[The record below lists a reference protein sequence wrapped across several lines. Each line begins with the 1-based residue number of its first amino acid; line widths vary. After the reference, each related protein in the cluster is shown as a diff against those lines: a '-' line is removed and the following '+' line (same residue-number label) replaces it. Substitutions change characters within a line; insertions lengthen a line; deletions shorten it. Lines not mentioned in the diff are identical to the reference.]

1 MLSYFGDVNLMKG
14 AILAS
19 SQVTT
24 VSPTYAQE
32 LHTPFYAR
40 GMDGVI
46 CQQDGKFCGIVNGI
60 DMDLYDPAT
69 CADLPEHYSAKDVS
83 GKAACKAAL
92 QRAMGLQEDPY
103 IPLIGCV
110 SRLVG
115 HKGFSLVTDAL
126 HDIMGL
132 DVQMVVL
139 GTGEWQYEEAFR
151 SAQGQYPGRFAAHLA
166 YSPALSNLVYAGSD
180 LFLMPSVSEPCGLSQ
195 LIAMRFGSVPVV
207 RETGGLKDTVPPYN
221 KYTGEGRGFTFS
233 NINAG
238 DMVWVLREAA
248 ALYRS
253 NKPAWRSLQ
262 KAGMTADFS
271 WGPSAKQYLEVY
283 QKAMG

>member
-1 MLSYFGDVNLMKG
+1 M
-14 AILAS
+14 
-19 SQVTT
+19 
-24 VSPTYAQE
+24 
-32 LHTPFYAR
+32 
-40 GMDGVI
+40 
-46 CQQDGKFCGIVNGI
+46 
-60 DMDLYDPAT
+60 
-69 CADLPEHYSAKDVS
+69 
-83 GKAACKAAL
+83 
-92 QRAMGLQEDPY
+92 
-103 IPLIGCV
+103 
-110 SRLVG
+110 G

-221 KYTGEGRGFTFS
+221 KYTGEGRGFTFT